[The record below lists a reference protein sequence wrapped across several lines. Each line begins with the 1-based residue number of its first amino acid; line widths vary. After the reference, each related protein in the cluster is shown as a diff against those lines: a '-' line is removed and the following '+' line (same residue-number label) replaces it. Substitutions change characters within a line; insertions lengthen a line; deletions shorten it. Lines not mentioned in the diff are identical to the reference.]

1 MKSACSIT
9 LSSSIL
15 LDDDLYQYTLPF
27 NIYYFVVQQYAGR
40 GEYIICDDK
49 IQGTQSRIY
58 RIGGLALSTFCNCL
72 PAWWTNSI

>member
-40 GEYIICDDK
+40 RFKLTYLGI
-49 IQGTQSRIY
+49 
-58 RIGGLALSTFCNCL
+58 
-72 PAWWTNSI
+72 